1 MARHHGGVAA
11 ISARRLATVELMAR
25 YDIDVLD
32 GFDARKRAAAA
43 PTAEASTGL
52 VVEHRRTGYV
62 GSVVTTTADSV
73 TLRDRHGNKRL
84 FSFQPGGFMIEGRTV
99 TLVRP
104 KPVQAKPAE
113 PEATA
118 SGSVHVRHE
127 ARVARAS
134 RLLVEGI
141 HDAALVEKVWGDD
154 LRFEGIVVERL
165 DGIDH
170 LRDAIEAFQP
180 GPGRRLGVLVDHL
193 VPGSKEDRIVSQVA
207 SPHVLVTG
215 TPFVDVWQAVR
226 PKVLGIDSWPV
237 IPKGTDWK
245 TGICRAF
252 RVEDPA
258 DLWRRLLSSV
268 GSYARPGCA
277 TIPPPTHTTLAV
289 ARRQRSTRPDRNE
302 RH

>member
-1 MARHHGGVAA
+1 
-11 ISARRLATVELMAR
+11 MAR

-32 GFDARKRAAAA
+32 GFGDRRRVAA
-43 PTAEASTGL
+43 PPSVEAKVGL
-52 VVEHRRTGYV
+52 VVEHKRTGYT

-84 FSFQPGGFMIEGRTV
+84 FSLQPGGFMIDGKIV
-99 TLVRP
+99 TLVRARP
-104 KPVQAKPAE
+104 AAPGAE
-113 PEATA
+113 PVRATA

-127 ARVARAS
+127 ARVAKAS
-134 RLLVEGI
+134 RLLVEGV

-170 LRDAIEAFQP
+170 LADVIAGFQP

-193 VPGSKEDRIVSQVA
+193 VAGSKEARIVERVA
-207 SPHVLVTG
+207 NPHVLVTG
-215 TPFVDVWQAVR
+215 TPFVDVWQAIR
-226 PKVLGIDSWPV
+226 PKVLGIDAWPV

-252 RVEDPA
+252 RVDDPA
-258 DLWRRLLSSV
+258 ELWRRLLASV
-268 GSYARPGCA
+268 RSYADLEPSLVG
-277 TIPPPTHTTLAV
+277 AV
-289 ARRQRSTRPDRNE
+289 EQLIDFVTE
-302 RH
+302 

>member
-1 MARHHGGVAA
+1 
-11 ISARRLATVELMAR
+11 MAR

-32 GFDARKRAAAA
+32 GFDARRRAAAA
-43 PTAEASTGL
+43 PSAEATTGL

-84 FSFQPGGFMIEGRTV
+84 FSFQPGGFMIEGRIV

-104 KPVQAKPAE
+104 KPAAAAPG
-113 PEATA
+113 PSATA

-134 RLLVEGI
+134 RLLVEGV

-165 DGIDH
+165 DGLDH
-170 LRDAIEAFQP
+170 LRDVIDGFQP

-193 VPGSKEDRIVSQVA
+193 VPGSKEDRIVSQIA
-207 SPHVLVTG
+207 SAHVLVTG
-215 TPFVDVWQAVR
+215 TPFIDVWQAIR
-226 PKVLGIDSWPV
+226 PKVLGIEAWPV

-245 TGICRAF
+245 TGICRSF
-252 RVEDPA
+252 RVDNPA
-258 DLWRRLLSSV
+258 DLWRRLLASV
-268 GSYARPGCA
+268 TTYADLEPSLVG
-277 TIPPPTHTTLAV
+277 AV
-289 ARRQRSTRPDRNE
+289 EQLIDFVTE
-302 RH
+302 